1 MQKLKVNDEVIVIAG
16 KDKGKTGSVIKI
28 NSKKNEVIVTGINM
42 VKKAL
47 KPSQENP
54 QGGFAEVE
62 RPLHASNIAVVSPKT
77 KKGTRVRIESKD
89 GKGKS
94 WFTIGVSPNIIEAS
108 FKALI
113 DSLDYK
119 LYKEKAPANN

>member
-16 KDKGKTGSVIKI
+16 KDKGKTGSVVKI

-62 RPLHASNIAVVSPKT
+62 RPLHVSNIAVVSPKT

-89 GKGKS
+89 GKKVRVAVACGS
-94 WFTIGVSPNIIEAS
+94 VLS
-108 FKALI
+108 
-113 DSLDYK
+113 
-119 LYKEKAPANN
+119 